1 MYFVNSGSTISQ
13 MAKAD
18 AIACNYFVPLTK
30 LQEAY
35 WEFFLF
41 VGNSDRAKEADF
53 WIANESSIAEA
64 IASEKYPHKTY
75 LEKTEADLHCIGN
88 AKELHR
94 NHHAR

>member
-18 AIACNYFVPLTK
+18 EIACKYFVPLTK
-30 LQEAY
+30 KQEAY

-41 VGNSDRAKEADF
+41 VGNSHRAKEADF
-53 WIANESSIAEA
+53 WIANESNLAKA
-64 IASEKYPHKTY
+64 IASETYPHKTDR
-75 LEKTEADLHCIGN
+75 EKTKADLHCIGN